1 MGDNNR
7 SQLVCRSLFK
17 IPHKNLG
24 NQRQLCCM
32 LWFFCTFDDT
42 NGNSILICS
51 SFVPLHQLSRL
62 GGDLLVTAGYAH
74 IPPTV
79 VYFFPFL
86 VPLTAFHTS
95 ENCKRY
101 IQPSEN
107 SRSVLADK
115 LTPIIFK
122 SSSGGGGGGSRSS
135 LFGIMLS
142 ALNIVYSICTGADR
156 RLLWSVL
163 FFKQSISDIAL
174 FSWDRVIFSH
184 WPGDIT
190 QPLMESWRLDPPPP
204 THPPSMIWINAFN

>member
-1 MGDNNR
+1 M
-7 SQLVCRSLFK
+7 
-17 IPHKNLG
+17 
-24 NQRQLCCM
+24 LCSPGHSR
-32 LWFFCTFDDT
+32 LCTHSP
-42 NGNSILICS
+42 NCCS
-51 SFVPLHQLSRL
+51 PPPPVFSFVSIHLPSQHS
-62 GGDLLVTAGYAH
+62 TH
-74 IPPTV
+74 
-79 VYFFPFL
+79 
-86 VPLTAFHTS
+86 AF
-95 ENCKRY
+95 ENCKRS

-115 LTPIIFK
+115 LTPITFK
-122 SSSGGGGGGSRSS
+122 SSCGGGSGGGSRSS

-190 QPLMESWRLDPPPP
+190 QPLMESWRL
-204 THPPSMIWINAFN
+204 HPLPSMIWINAFN

>member
-1 MGDNNR
+1 MYTFP
-7 SQLVCRSLFK
+7 QLLF
-17 IPHKNLG
+17 
-24 NQRQLCCM
+24 
-32 LWFFCTFDDT
+32 
-42 NGNSILICS
+42 
-51 SFVPLHQLSRL
+51 
-62 GGDLLVTAGYAH
+62 
-74 IPPTV
+74 
-79 VYFFPFL
+79 FFPFFSFVSIHL
-86 VPLTAFHTS
+86 PSQHSTHAF
-95 ENCKRY
+95 ENGKRS

-122 SSSGGGGGGSRSS
+122 SSSGGGGGGGGSRSS

-142 ALNIVYSICTGADR
+142 ALNIVYSICTGAHR

-190 QPLMESWRLDPPPP
+190 QPLMESWRL
-204 THPPSMIWINAFN
+204 HPLPSMIWINAFN